1 MIIGIH
7 QPQYLPWTPYFLKI
21 LKCDLFIILDTV
33 SFQKNGIQNRNKIM
47 TPNGDTWLTV
57 PVSKKDQS
65 KIINTEIDNSKDWKK
80 KHLMTINQSYSKSRF
95 LSKYIKDLESIY
107 EKDWEN
113 LSELNNSIIRLILGW
128 MEIKTEI
135 IHSSDLEIKGN
146 GSRLIFNL
154 CKHFNAETYLSGVGG
169 KEYLN
174 INDFEQSGIEI
185 SFLEPC
191 LPSTYH
197 QVNSKNN
204 FRNDLSVIDL
214 LFNCGDNWINYVDV

>member
-1 MIIGIH
+1 MKRNFNFYSILSLLFLIGFVSGNIFH
-7 QPQYLPWTPYFLKI
+7 VPY
-21 LKCDLFIILDTV
+21 
-33 SFQKNGIQNRNKIM
+33 
-47 TPNGDTWLTV
+47 
-57 PVSKKDQS
+57 
-65 KIINTEIDNSKDWKK
+65 
-80 KHLMTINQSYSKSRF
+80 
-95 LSKYIKDLESIY
+95 KYVIKSIY

-135 IHSSDLEIKGN
+135 IHSSDLEIKGS
-146 GSRLIFNL
+146 GSSLIFNL

-174 INDFEQSGIEI
+174 KSDFEQSGIEI

-191 LPSTYH
+191 LPSTYP

-214 LFNCGDNWINYVDV
+214 LFNCGDSWINYVDF